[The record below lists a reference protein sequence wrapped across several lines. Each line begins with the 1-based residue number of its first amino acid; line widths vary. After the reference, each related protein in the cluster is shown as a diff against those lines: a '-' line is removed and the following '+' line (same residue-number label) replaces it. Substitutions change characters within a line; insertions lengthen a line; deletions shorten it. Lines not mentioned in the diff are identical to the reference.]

1 MPTLYAKLPDGQIA
15 SRTTNRKYTHVVAMR
30 RSYEQALKAA
40 REPSPVSVSNYNY
53 HVRESRAETAQ
64 YLRGNEDA
72 AAYFQ
77 SHLDKIA
84 GCANADEYVE
94 KMIAEAVAKVEECRK
109 AGYYDTFGASHWCG
123 SRALAEKQAS
133 PMRSDPYYAEV
144 VIVEVLNEK
153 PEEEKP
159 VSVKPAKVKK
169 AAKSE
174 KPAAAPAGNHTKAA
188 YDAMYA
194 AFDHFNAELFD
205 GRLPAAM
212 LVLHRKRN
220 AHGYFW
226 ANRWFDK
233 VEGEQEGMHEIALNP
248 ASMGRDLR
256 QVLST
261 LAHEMVHHEQEVF
274 GKPSPGGHNKE
285 WAEWMDRI
293 GLTPTSTGLPD
304 GKRTGRR
311 VTHMIVDGGAY
322 DVSFQRLVSR
332 QDVDFSW
339 FSPDQAKAAR
349 EKDMS
354 KVKHT
359 CACGC
364 NIWGAYGKIEAICGH
379 CDQPFEAVGV

>member
-1 MPTLYAKLPDGQIA
+1 MPTLYAKLPDGHVA
-15 SRTTNRKYTHVVAMR
+15 SRSTNRKYTHVVATR
-30 RSYEQALKAA
+30 RSYEYAA
-40 REPSPVSVSNYNY
+40 KSAHEISPVWVSNYNF
-53 HVRESRAETAQ
+53 HVRESDPATATYMQ
-64 YLRGNEDA
+64 SREDA
-72 AAYFQ
+72 VAYCQ
-77 SHLDKIA
+77 RNIDEIA
-84 GCANADEYVE
+84 GCSNSDEYVE
-94 KMIAEAVAKVEECRK
+94 RKIAESIARVEAARE
-109 AGYYDTFGASHWCG
+109 AGAYDKFSATHWCG

-133 PMRSDPYYAEV
+133 PLRSDPYYAEV
-144 VIVEVLNEK
+144 VIVEVLSEK

-174 KPAAAPAGNHTKAA
+174 KPAAAPVGNHTKAA

-205 GRLPAAM
+205 ARLPAAM

-226 ANRWFDK
+226 PNRWFEK
-233 VEGEQEGMHEIALNP
+233 VEGKQEGMHEIALNP

-261 LAHEMVHHEQEVF
+261 LVHEMVHHEQQVF
-274 GKPSPGGHNKE
+274 GKPSAGGHNKE

-293 GLTPTSTGLPD
+293 GLTPTSTGLPG

-322 DVSFQRLVSR
+322 DVSFRRLVER
-332 QDVDFSW
+332 KDVDFSW
-339 FSPDQAKAAR
+339 FSPDQVKAAR

-354 KVKHT
+354 KIKHT